1 LKKLRKNTE
10 KSVGKGIERKEECC
24 PIWKLQYRVL
34 LPLSLKR
41 EYQNGGGTASWSFP
55 AIR

>member
-1 LKKLRKNTE
+1 VRAQFE
-10 KSVGKGIERKEECC
+10 ERLESKDKE
-24 PIWKLQYRVL
+24 IAVL